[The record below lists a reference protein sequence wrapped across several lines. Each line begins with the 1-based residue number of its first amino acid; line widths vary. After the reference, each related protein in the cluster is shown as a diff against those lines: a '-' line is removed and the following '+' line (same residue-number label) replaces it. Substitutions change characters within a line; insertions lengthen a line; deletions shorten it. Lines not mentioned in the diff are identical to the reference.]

1 MSTVLVIASRILG
14 DASASNQLIADALA
28 SLRLRDPDL
37 KVISRDLGVN
47 PVPHLDQDAA
57 TAIRTGSEANA
68 AQMAARLLS
77 DRLIGELKAADT
89 IIVGA
94 PMYNFGMPSS
104 LKAWFDYVLR
114 AGITFKYSELGPEGL
129 IKGKHALVIESRG
142 GVYTDESSREMDS
155 QEPHIRN
162 LLSFIGITGVTFIRA
177 EGLAFSSEAREQ
189 AMARARQQIEQ
200 ALQTRSQEAA

>member
-1 MSTVLVIASRILG
+1 
-14 DASASNQLIADALA
+14 
-28 SLRLRDPDL
+28 
-37 KVISRDLGVN
+37 
-47 PVPHLDQDAA
+47 
-57 TAIRTGSEANA
+57 
-68 AQMAARLLS
+68 
-77 DRLIGELKAADT
+77 
-89 IIVGA
+89 
-94 PMYNFGMPSS
+94 MYNFGMPSS

-142 GVYTDESSREMDS
+142 GVYTDEPSREMDS